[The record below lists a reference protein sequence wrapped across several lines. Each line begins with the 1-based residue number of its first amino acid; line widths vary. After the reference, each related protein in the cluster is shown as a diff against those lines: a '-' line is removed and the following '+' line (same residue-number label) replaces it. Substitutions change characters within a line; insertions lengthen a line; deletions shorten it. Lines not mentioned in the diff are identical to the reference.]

1 MRKSRHLFQ
10 KIGSGLFATAF
21 LSVWLSGVLLF
32 QPTGKAKNCN
42 IEIVAH
48 RGYSSRFP
56 ENTLAAFRGAA
67 DAGAD
72 YVELD
77 VRQTKD
83 GVLVV
88 MHDSSLLRTA
98 GLDRDVCDVTYDEI
112 RDLKVGERDFIW
124 SSGETIPTLEEVL
137 QFLKSSGLKL
147 DIELKPCGGD
157 DYEKAVVD
165 LILKERLQER
175 CLIASCD
182 CGILRQVKSCAP
194 EITTVYVGS
203 DFESC
208 VLRLPYAD
216 AISLKA
222 DCVNASI
229 VRLTHAAGKP
239 LYVWTIDS
247 KQEMDTMMALG
258 VDGIITDNP
267 VLAVRRTY
275 FLNQQYAV
283 SAFSSGIGGP

>member
-1 MRKSRHLFQ
+1 MRKSRHIFQ
-10 KIGSGLFATAF
+10 KIGSGFFAAAF

-32 QPTGKAKNCN
+32 QPTGKARNCK

-77 VRQTKD
+77 VRRTKD

-88 MHDSSLLRTA
+88 MHDDSLLRTA

-112 RDLKVGERDFIW
+112 RNLKVGERDFIW
-124 SSGETIPTLEEVL
+124 SSGEAIPTLEEVL
-137 QFLKSSGLKL
+137 RFLKGSSLKL
-147 DIELKPCGGD
+147 DIELKPCGED
-157 DYEKAVVD
+157 DYEKDVVE
-165 LILKERLQER
+165 LILQEQMQER

-203 DFESC
+203 DFETC
-208 VLRLPYAD
+208 ALRLPYAD
-216 AISLKA
+216 AVSLKA
-222 DCVNASI
+222 DCVNAA
-229 VRLTHAAGKP
+229 VVWLAHAAGKP
-239 LYVWTIDS
+239 LYVWTVDG

-267 VLAVRRTY
+267 ALAVRRTY
-275 FLNQQYAV
+275 FLDQQY
-283 SAFSSGIGGP
+283 